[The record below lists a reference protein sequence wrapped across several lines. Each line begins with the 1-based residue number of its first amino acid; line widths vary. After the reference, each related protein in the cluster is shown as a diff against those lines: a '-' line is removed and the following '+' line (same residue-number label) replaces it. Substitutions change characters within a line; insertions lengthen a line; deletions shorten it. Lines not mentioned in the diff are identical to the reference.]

1 MAENPQFSM
10 LLPFY
15 IAKNGQ
21 KTLFRKKLGHK
32 NKFSLIPTTVEDV
45 KETTLKKWFVPSRDE
60 KVNEYI
66 FWSLWC
72 PNVRDK
78 AKSDKHGNSAA
89 S

>member
-1 MAENPQFSM
+1 M
-10 LLPFY
+10 
-15 IAKNGQ
+15 
-21 KTLFRKKLGHK
+21 
-32 NKFSLIPTTVEDV
+32 IPTTVEDV
-45 KETTLKKWFVPSRDE
+45 KETTLKKRFVPSRDE